1 MRRGLV
7 EALMSIGSVV
17 LLLLALVAID
27 PRVREQISEPF
38 TSRSSSMAL
47 ATSAGSRVRD
57 ASNALLKAARD
68 KSLANAP
75 LLIFGLSASVLV
87 LFMLRT

>member
-1 MRRGLV
+1 MSRGFV
-7 EALMSIGSVV
+7 EALMSAGAVT

-38 TSRSSSMAL
+38 ASRPSIAL
-47 ATSAGSRVRD
+47 ASAGSRVRD
-57 ASNALLKAARD
+57 VTNAIAKAARD

-75 LLIFGLSASVLV
+75 LLIFGLSATVLV

>member
-1 MRRGLV
+1 MRRGFV
-7 EALMSIGSVV
+7 EALMSAGAVM

-38 TSRSSSMAL
+38 ASRPSIAL
-47 ATSAGSRVRD
+47 ASVGSRVRD
-57 ASNALLKAARD
+57 VAHAIAKAARD

-75 LLIFGLSASVLV
+75 LLIFTLSATVLV

>member
-1 MRRGLV
+1 MRRGFV
-7 EALMSIGSVV
+7 EALMSAGAVT

-38 TSRSSSMAL
+38 AARPSIAL
-47 ATSAGSRVRD
+47 ASAGSRVRD
-57 ASNALLKAARD
+57 VTNAIAKAARD

-75 LLIFGLSASVLV
+75 MLIFTLSATILV

>member
-7 EALMSIGSVV
+7 EALMSIGSVA

-38 TSRSSSMAL
+38 ASRSSMAV
-47 ATSAGSRVRD
+47 ASSAGNRVRD
-57 ASNALLKAARD
+57 ASNALVKAARD

-75 LLIFGLSASVLV
+75 LLIFGLSATVLV

>member
-1 MRRGLV
+1 MRRGFV
-7 EALMSIGSVV
+7 EALMSAGAVT

-38 TSRSSSMAL
+38 SSRPSIAL
-47 ATSAGSRVRD
+47 ASAGDRVRD
-57 ASNALLKAARD
+57 VTNAIAKAARD

-75 LLIFGLSASVLV
+75 MLIFTLSATVLV